1 MKNIIEK
8 NNQKYFRNYLYILIT
23 FSTFV
28 IQLKIHNTM
37 AQFNVTNIVW
47 DTDDDVLDLPTEE
60 VVECDDEDCISDML
74 SDMHGWCV
82 ESYSID

>member
-28 IQLKIHNTM
+28 LQLKIHNTM

-47 DTDDDVLDLPTEE
+47 DTDDEDLDLPTEE
-60 VVECDDEDCISDML
+60 FVECDGEDSISDTL
-74 SDMHGWCV
+74 SDMYGWCV